1 MPMMNLTTSKE
12 QLSSTTAWYRGRLLG
27 ALLGLIALAMPIAA
41 KQVTLRIPLQ
51 PGEPEEIAVVTF
63 DDDRI
68 SPADVKRW
76 ILLDQHAYYSEPSA
90 PASASCET
98 PIPALEQEIV
108 RARQTLDDLDANKF
122 PPELSGVVAYFKN
135 SQSLWLW
142 IGEQKLEFLK
152 SNKAPETEY
161 GGTDLS
167 RCQVH
172 PETLDRAQAC
182 HQVNYVWDNC
192 VVQKMTKEIGA
203 YPTAQWKAFLDAY
216 GIQERIESTIND

>member
-1 MPMMNLTTSKE
+1 MNLAKQHASHCSKGSLVGWL
-12 QLSSTTAWYRGRLLG
+12 LSIIVLV
-27 ALLGLIALAMPIAA
+27 MPVTA

-63 DDDRI
+63 DDDRV
-68 SPADVKRW
+68 SPADLKRW

-98 PIPALEQEIV
+98 PIPELEQEIV
-108 RARQTLDDLDANKF
+108 RARQMLDDLDPNKF
-122 PPELSGVVAYFKN
+122 PPELRGVAAYFKD

-152 SNKAPETEY
+152 NNKAPDTEY
-161 GGTDLS
+161 KATDLS

-182 HQVNYVWDNC
+182 HQVNYVWNNC
-192 VVQKMTKEIGA
+192 VVQTMTKELGA

-216 GIQERIESTIND
+216 GIQERIESTIGD